1 MEVLYAGDKI
11 ENPGTCSRAF
21 PLPPLGSMLEA
32 VARRRCVVATRTSFT
47 GEVAPCGKVMAGV
60 RYTDR
65 DDDGMVVE
73 HLHYA
78 CGCQDFRDAFHDG
91 SVHTRVV
98 HHNGRVLVDEELR
111 GE

>member
-1 MEVLYAGDKI
+1 
-11 ENPGTCSRAF
+11 
-21 PLPPLGSMLEA
+21 
-32 VARRRCVVATRTSFT
+32 VATRTSFT
-47 GEVAPCGKVMAGV
+47 HEVAPCGKVVAGV

>member
-1 MEVLYAGDKI
+1 
-11 ENPGTCSRAF
+11 
-21 PLPPLGSMLEA
+21 MLEG
-32 VARRRCVVATRTSFT
+32 RCVVATRTSFT
-47 GEVAPCGKVMAGV
+47 GERAPCGKVTDGV

-73 HLHYA
+73 HLHYT
-78 CGCQDFRDAFHDG
+78 CGCQDLRDAFHDG

-98 HHNGRVLVDEELR
+98 HHKGRVLVDEELR